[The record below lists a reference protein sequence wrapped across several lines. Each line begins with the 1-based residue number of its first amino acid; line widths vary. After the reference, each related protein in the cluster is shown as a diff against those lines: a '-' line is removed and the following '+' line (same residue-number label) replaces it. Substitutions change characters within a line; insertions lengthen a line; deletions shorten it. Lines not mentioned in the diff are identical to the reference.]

1 MTLDFN
7 NDVITNEELEA
18 AGEFYDGLN
27 LELEELET
35 EIEEFGSSQVS
46 FDEIEDFENSFD
58 EMRDLDFYN
67 S

>member
-1 MTLDFN
+1 MTLDFT

-18 AGEFYDGLN
+18 AGEFYDGLD
-27 LELEELET
+27 LGLEELET
-35 EIEEFGSSQVS
+35 EIEAFGSSQVS

-58 EMRDLDFYN
+58 EMRDLDFYD